1 MDFFSTKYGNFHL
14 MDYICSTYFPL
25 QQNYTFMPA
34 HRTEPFPAQ
43 VRIVYEIVLYRH
55 CQDDGTVLIGEATL
69 MLERDER
76 SGLLRSLHVTLL
88 SVFNATG
95 EEVYGPAVK
104 NVALKQRLEAAV
116 VEHYYHPPAKPV
128 VLPRRIVEW

>member
-1 MDFFSTKYGNFHL
+1 MDFFSTKYIYFHL
-14 MDYICSTYFPL
+14 MDYICSVYLLL

-43 VRIVYEIVLYRH
+43 MRIVYEIVLYCH
-55 CQDDGTVLIGEATL
+55 CQDDGTMLAGEATL

-76 SGLLRSLHVTLL
+76 SGLLRSLYVTLL

-95 EEVYGPAVK
+95 EEVYGQAIK
-104 NVALKQRLEAAV
+104 NATLKQRLEAAV
-116 VEHYYHPPAKPV
+116 VEHYYYPPAEPV